1 MDLVAE
7 LRPAEAERE
16 DPGAGAANRTGKA
29 IVVLSDGTGNS
40 SAKLAR
46 TNVWRLYQ
54 AIDGAESRDNV
65 RGGGG
70 NSDAGREV
78 GLRWPSDLAARVEL
92 RPSHP

>member
-1 MDLVAE
+1 MVAE

-54 AIDGAESRDNV
+54 AIDGAEPDKQAAA
-65 RGGGG
+65 
-70 NSDAGREV
+70 AGDRRQV
-78 GLRWPSDLAARVEL
+78 AYY
-92 RPSHP
+92 